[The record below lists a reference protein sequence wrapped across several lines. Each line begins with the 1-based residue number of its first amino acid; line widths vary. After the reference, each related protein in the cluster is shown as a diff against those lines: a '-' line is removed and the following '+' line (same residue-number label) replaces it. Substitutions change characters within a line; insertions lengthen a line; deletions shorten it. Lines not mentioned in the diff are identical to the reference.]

1 MKNTVLKKFV
11 TRKLNTKISSNHNFG
26 DIIAEIDKIES
37 IAKNSSSLR
46 KNTSLYM
53 QKLCIDKKNT
63 IFNLWKSKKF
73 VHLNAVQVFRLS
85 ELKDRL
91 SAQEEFEIS
100 DTYVYTSIS
109 QSL

>member
-26 DIIAEIDKIES
+26 DIIAEIDKIDS
-37 IAKNSSSLR
+37 IVKNSSSLR
-46 KNTSLYM
+46 KNTSSYM
-53 QKLCIDKKNT
+53 QRLCADKKNT
-63 IFNLWKSKKF
+63 IYSLWKSKKF
-73 VHLNAVQVFRLS
+73 IHLNAYQIFKLS

-91 SAQEEFEIS
+91 SVQEEFEIS